1 MRVSKRSL
9 ASMFAMI
16 AGMLVVLHIS
26 GCVFNKP
33 SVSLEGENEE
43 AEFDGVV
50 TNKFQKEG
58 CDWLIKYE
66 EGAEDKFLIPV
77 ALDDEFKKDGLKVEF
92 RFHLSRISQG
102 DCQMGQPAV
111 IEHIV
116 AK

>member
-50 TNKFQKEG
+50 TNEFLKDG
-58 CDWLIKYE
+58 CPWLIKYQ
-66 EGAEDKFLIPV
+66 EGTEDRYLIPV
-77 ALDDEFKKDGLKVEF
+77 QLDNDLKKNGLKVKF
-92 RFHLSRISQG
+92 RFHLSRIAQG
-102 DCQMGQPAV
+102 DCQIGQPAV
-111 IEHIV
+111 IEDIEP
-116 AK
+116 K